1 MSSSNNLII
10 NKSKPFLGKVL
21 IPGDK
26 SISHRSIILG
36 SLSKGK
42 LTITNFLKSDDCLQ
56 TISAMRSLGAKIINF
71 NEQIIIEG
79 MGLNNI
85 KKPNKIIDAGNSG
98 TLIRLLTGILS
109 VQNFSSTI
117 TGDDSLNSRPM
128 RRIISPLVAHGAMI
142 DSKNFKAPLKVI
154 GNTKLSP
161 IFYKQD
167 VVSAQVKSCL
177 MLAALFIKGE
187 SKFYEDIVTR
197 DHTENMLE
205 HLGYDICKSEHEIS
219 FKGCQTLLA
228 KDINIGSDISSASF
242 FIVAALILKNSEIKI
257 PNININKYRTGI
269 ITVLKKMG
277 ANISIIN
284 KRFDSNEEIGDLIIK
299 SSQLKPLN
307 IGGEIISTL
316 IDELPILF
324 IACAVSSGIS
334 KISGIEELRH
344 KESDRIKSMEE
355 GLNAV
360 GIKTTS
366 TIDSIEINGGDI
378 LGGKINSYGD
388 HRIAMAFAIAALI
401 SKKSITIID
410 TKNIST
416 SFPNFIDLMRE
427 QRADIYEV

>member
-1 MSSSNNLII
+1 MSSSNNLIV
-10 NKSKPFLGKVL
+10 NKSKAFLGNII

-36 SLSKGK
+36 SIAKGK
-42 LTITNFLKSDDCLQ
+42 LIITNFLKSDDCLQ
-56 TISAMRSLGAKIINF
+56 TISAMRSLGAKITDLNDKIM
-71 NEQIIIEG
+71 IEG
-79 MGLNNI
+79 IGLNNF
-85 KKPNKIIDAGNSG
+85 KKPNVIIDAGNSG

-117 TGDDSLNSRPM
+117 TGDESLNSRPM
-128 RRIISPLVAHGAMI
+128 KRIINPLLAHGAVI
-142 DSKNFKAPLKVI
+142 DSNNFKAPLKII

-161 IFYKQD
+161 INYKQD
-167 VVSAQVKSCL
+167 VASAQVKSCL
-177 MLAALFIKGE
+177 MLAALFINGE
-187 SKFYEDIVTR
+187 SKFYEHIITR
-197 DHTENMLE
+197 DHTENLLE
-205 HLGYDICKSEHEIS
+205 HLGYDVKKSEHNTS

-228 KDINIGSDISSASF
+228 KDINIGSDISSAAF
-242 FIVAALILKNSEIKI
+242 FIVAALIVKNSEIKI
-257 PNININKYRTGI
+257 PNVNINKYRTGI
-269 ITVLKKMG
+269 ITVLEEMG

-284 KRFDSNEEIGDLIIK
+284 KRLDSNEELGDLIIK
-299 SSQLKPLN
+299 SSKLKSSN

-324 IACAVSSGIS
+324 IACAVSSGVS
-334 KISGIEELRH
+334 RISGIEELRY

-355 GLNAV
+355 GLIAV
-360 GIKTTS
+360 GIKVTS
-366 TIDSIEINGGDI
+366 TIDSIEINGGEI

-388 HRIAMAFAIAALI
+388 HRIAMAFAIAGLV

-427 QRADIYEV
+427 QGADIYEL

>member
-1 MSSSNNLII
+1 MSSSNNLIV
-10 NKSKPFLGKVL
+10 NKSKPFLGKVI

-36 SLSKGK
+36 SMVKGK
-42 LTITNFLKSDDCLQ
+42 IIITNFLKSDDCLQ
-56 TISAMRSLGAKIINF
+56 TISAMKSLGAKITVF
-71 NEQIIIEG
+71 DEQIVIEG
-79 MGLNNI
+79 IGLNNI
-85 KKPNKIIDAGNSG
+85 KKPNKIINAGNSG

-117 TGDDSLNSRPM
+117 TGDESLNTRPM
-128 RRIISPLVAHGAMI
+128 RRIINPLVAHGASI
-142 DSKNFKAPLKVI
+142 DSNDFMAPLKI
-154 GNTKLSP
+154 TGNTKLAP
-161 IFYKQD
+161 INYRQD
-167 VVSAQVKSCL
+167 VASAQVKSCL

-197 DHTENMLE
+197 DHTENLLE
-205 HLGYDICKSEHEIS
+205 HLGYDIDKSDHEIS
-219 FKGCQTLLA
+219 FKGCQTLIA
-228 KDINIGSDISSASF
+228 KDINIGSDISSAAF
-242 FIVAALILKNSEIKI
+242 FIVAALILKDSEIKI
-257 PNININKYRTGI
+257 PNVNINKYRTGI
-269 ITVLKKMG
+269 ITVLKEMG

-284 KRFDSNEEIGDLIIK
+284 RRHDSNEELGDLIIK
-299 SSQLKPLN
+299 SSELKSLN

-324 IACAVSSGIS
+324 IACAVSSGVS

-355 GLNAV
+355 GLTAI
-360 GIKTTS
+360 GIKVTS
-366 TIDSIEINGGDI
+366 TIDSIEINGGEI

-388 HRIAMAFAIAALI
+388 HRIAMAFAISALV
-401 SKKSITIID
+401 SKKSITIIN

-427 QRADIYEV
+427 QRANIYEL

>member
-1 MSSSNNLII
+1 MSSSNNLIV
-10 NKSKPFLGKVL
+10 NKSKPFLGKVI

-36 SLSKGK
+36 SIAQGK

-56 TISAMRSLGAKIINF
+56 TISAMRSLGAKITDF
-71 NEQIIIEG
+71 NEKIMIEG
-79 MGLNNI
+79 MGLNNV
-85 KKPNKIIDAGNSG
+85 KKPNNILYAGNSG

-117 TGDDSLNSRPM
+117 TGDESLNTRPM
-128 RRIISPLVAHGAMI
+128 RRIIDPLVSHGAVI
-142 DSKNFKAPLKVI
+142 DSNNFMAPLKI
-154 GNTKLSP
+154 RGNTKLSP
-161 IFYKQD
+161 ISYVQE
-167 VVSAQVKSCL
+167 VASAQVKSCL

-187 SKFYEDIVTR
+187 SRFYEDIVTR
-197 DHTENMLE
+197 NHTENLLE
-205 HLGYDICKSEHEIS
+205 HLGYDIDKSQHQIS
-219 FKGCQTLLA
+219 FKGCQTIIA
-228 KDINIGSDISSASF
+228 KDINIGSDISSAAF

-257 PNININKYRTGI
+257 PNVNINKYRTGI

-284 KRFDSNEEIGDLIIK
+284 KRLDSNEELGDLIIK
-299 SSQLKPLN
+299 SSQLKSLN
-307 IGGEIISTL
+307 ISGEVISTL

-324 IACAVSSGIS
+324 IACAVSSGVS

-355 GLNAV
+355 GLSAI
-360 GIKTTS
+360 GIKVTS
-366 TIDSIEINGGDI
+366 TIDSIEINGGEI

-388 HRIAMAFAIAALI
+388 HRIAMAFAIAALV

-427 QRADIYEV
+427 QRANIYEL

>member
-1 MSSSNNLII
+1 MSSSNNLIV
-10 NKSKPFLGKVL
+10 NKSKPFLGKVI

-36 SLSKGK
+36 SMVKGK
-42 LTITNFLKSDDCLQ
+42 IIITNFLKSDDCLQ
-56 TISAMRSLGAKIINF
+56 TISAMKSLGAKITAF
-71 NEQIIIEG
+71 DEQIVIEG
-79 MGLNNI
+79 IGLNNI
-85 KKPNKIIDAGNSG
+85 KKPNKIINAGNSG

-117 TGDDSLNSRPM
+117 TGDESLNTRPM
-128 RRIISPLVAHGAMI
+128 RRIINPLVAHGASI
-142 DSKNFKAPLKVI
+142 DSNDFMAPLKI
-154 GNTKLSP
+154 TGNTKLAP
-161 IFYKQD
+161 INYRQD
-167 VVSAQVKSCL
+167 VASAQVKSCL

-197 DHTENMLE
+197 DHTENLLE
-205 HLGYDICKSEHEIS
+205 HLGYDIDKSDHEIS
-219 FKGCQTLLA
+219 FKGCQTLIA
-228 KDINIGSDISSASF
+228 KDINIGSDISSAAF
-242 FIVAALILKNSEIKI
+242 FIVAALILKDSEIKI
-257 PNININKYRTGI
+257 PNVNINKYRTGI
-269 ITVLKKMG
+269 ITVLKEMG

-284 KRFDSNEEIGDLIIK
+284 RRHDSNEELGDLIIK
-299 SSQLKPLN
+299 SSQLRSLN

-324 IACAVSSGIS
+324 SACAVSSGVS

-355 GLNAV
+355 GLTAI
-360 GIKTTS
+360 GIKVTS
-366 TIDSIEINGGDI
+366 TIDSIEINGGEI

-388 HRIAMAFAIAALI
+388 HRIAMAFAISALV
-401 SKKSITIID
+401 SKKSITIIN

-427 QRADIYEV
+427 QRANIYEL

>member
-1 MSSSNNLII
+1 MSSPNNLIV
-10 NKSKPFLGKVL
+10 NKSKPFLGKVI

-36 SLSKGK
+36 SMVKGK
-42 LTITNFLKSDDCLQ
+42 IIITNFLKSDDCLQ
-56 TISAMRSLGAKIINF
+56 TISAMKSLGAKITAF
-71 NEQIIIEG
+71 NEQIMIEG

-85 KKPNKIIDAGNSG
+85 KKPNKIIKAGNSG

-117 TGDDSLNSRPM
+117 TGDESLNTRPM
-128 RRIISPLVAHGAMI
+128 RRIISPLVAHGATI
-142 DSKNFKAPLKVI
+142 DSNDFMAPLKI
-154 GNTKLSP
+154 TGNTKLAP
-161 IFYKQD
+161 INYRQD
-167 VVSAQVKSCL
+167 VASAQVKSCL

-197 DHTENMLE
+197 DHTENLLE
-205 HLGYDICKSEHEIS
+205 HLGYDIDKSDHEIR
-219 FKGCQTLLA
+219 FKGCQTLIA
-228 KDINIGSDISSASF
+228 KDINIGSDISSAAF
-242 FIVAALILKNSEIKI
+242 FIVAAIILKDSEIKI
-257 PNININKYRTGI
+257 PNVNINKYRTGI
-269 ITVLKKMG
+269 ISVLKEMG

-284 KRFDSNEEIGDLIIK
+284 RRHDSNEELGDLIIK
-299 SSQLKPLN
+299 SSELKSLN

-324 IACAVSSGIS
+324 IACAVSSGVS

-355 GLNAV
+355 GLRAI
-360 GIKTTS
+360 GIKVTS
-366 TIDSIEINGGDI
+366 TIDSIEINGGEI

-388 HRIAMAFAIAALI
+388 HRIAMAFAISALV
-401 SKKSITIID
+401 SKKSITIIN

-427 QRADIYEV
+427 QRANIYEL

>member
-334 KISGIEELRH
+334 KISGIEELRY

>member
-1 MSSSNNLII
+1 MSSSNNLIV
-10 NKSKPFLGKVL
+10 NKSKPFLGKVI

-36 SLSKGK
+36 SMAKGK
-42 LTITNFLKSDDCLQ
+42 IIITNFLKSDDCLK
-56 TISAMRSLGAKIINF
+56 TISAMRSLGAKITSF
-71 NEQIIIEG
+71 NEQIMIEG
-79 MGLNNI
+79 IGLNNV
-85 KKPNKIIDAGNSG
+85 KKPNKTIDAGNSG

-117 TGDDSLNSRPM
+117 TGDESLNSRPM
-128 RRIISPLVAHGAMI
+128 RRIINPLVAHGAMI
-142 DSKNFKAPLKVI
+142 DSNNFKAPLKI
-154 GNTKLSP
+154 TGNTKLLP
-161 IFYKQD
+161 INYKQD
-167 VVSAQVKSCL
+167 VASAQVKSCL
-177 MLAALFIKGE
+177 MLAALFIEGE

-197 DHTENMLE
+197 DHTENLLE
-205 HLGYDICKSEHEIS
+205 YLGYDMNKSEHEIS
-219 FKGCQTLLA
+219 FKGCQSLIA
-228 KDINIGSDISSASF
+228 KDINIGSDISSAAF

-257 PNININKYRTGI
+257 PNININKYRVGI

-299 SSQLKPLN
+299 SSHLKSLN

-334 KISGIEELRH
+334 KISGIEELRY

-360 GIKTTS
+360 GIKSTS
-366 TIDSIEINGGDI
+366 TLDSIEINGGEI

-388 HRIAMAFAIAALI
+388 HRIAMAFSIAALI
-401 SKKSITIID
+401 SKKSITITD

-427 QRADIYEV
+427 QRADIYEL

>member
-334 KISGIEELRH
+334 KISGIEELRY

-360 GIKTTS
+360 GIKARS
-366 TIDSIEINGGDI
+366 TIDSIEINGGEI

-427 QRADIYEV
+427 QRADIYEL

>member
-334 KISGIEELRH
+334 KISGIEELRY

-388 HRIAMAFAIAALI
+388 HRIAMAFAIAAII

>member
-1 MSSSNNLII
+1 MSSSNNLIV
-10 NKSKPFLGKVL
+10 NKSKPFLGKVI

-36 SLSKGK
+36 SMVKGK
-42 LTITNFLKSDDCLQ
+42 IIITNFLKSDDCLQ
-56 TISAMRSLGAKIINF
+56 TISAMKSLGAKITAF
-71 NEQIIIEG
+71 DEQIVIEG
-79 MGLNNI
+79 IGLNNI
-85 KKPNKIIDAGNSG
+85 KKPNKIINAGNSG

-117 TGDDSLNSRPM
+117 TGDESLNTRPM
-128 RRIISPLVAHGAMI
+128 RRIINPLVAHGASI
-142 DSKNFKAPLKVI
+142 DSNDFMAPLKI
-154 GNTKLSP
+154 TGNTKLAP
-161 IFYKQD
+161 INYRQD
-167 VVSAQVKSCL
+167 VASAQVKSCL

-197 DHTENMLE
+197 DHTENLLE
-205 HLGYDICKSEHEIS
+205 HLGYDIDKSDHEIS
-219 FKGCQTLLA
+219 FKGCQTLIA
-228 KDINIGSDISSASF
+228 KDINIGSDISSAAF
-242 FIVAALILKNSEIKI
+242 FIVAALILKDSEIKI
-257 PNININKYRTGI
+257 PNVNINKYRTGI
-269 ITVLKKMG
+269 ITVLKEMG

-284 KRFDSNEEIGDLIIK
+284 RRHDSNEELGDLIIK
-299 SSQLKPLN
+299 SSELKSLN

-324 IACAVSSGIS
+324 IACAVSSGVS

-360 GIKTTS
+360 GIKVTS
-366 TIDSIEINGGDI
+366 TIDSIEINGGEI

-388 HRIAMAFAIAALI
+388 HRIAMAFAISALV
-401 SKKSITIID
+401 SKKSITIIN

-427 QRADIYEV
+427 QRANIYEL

>member
-299 SSQLKPLN
+299 SSHLKSLN

-334 KISGIEELRH
+334 KISGIEELRY

-427 QRADIYEV
+427 QRADIYEL

>member
-1 MSSSNNLII
+1 MSSSNNLIV
-10 NKSKPFLGKVL
+10 NKSKPFLGKVI

-36 SLSKGK
+36 SMVKGK
-42 LTITNFLKSDDCLQ
+42 IIITNFLKSDDCLQ
-56 TISAMRSLGAKIINF
+56 TISAMKSLGAKITAF
-71 NEQIIIEG
+71 DEQIVIEG
-79 MGLNNI
+79 IGLNNI
-85 KKPNKIIDAGNSG
+85 KKPNKIINAGNSG

-117 TGDDSLNSRPM
+117 TGDESLNTRPM
-128 RRIISPLVAHGAMI
+128 RRIINPLVAHGASI
-142 DSKNFKAPLKVI
+142 DSNDFMAPLKI
-154 GNTKLSP
+154 TGNTKLAP
-161 IFYKQD
+161 INYRQD
-167 VVSAQVKSCL
+167 VASAQVKSCL

-197 DHTENMLE
+197 DHTENLLE
-205 HLGYDICKSEHEIS
+205 HLGYDIDKSDHEIS
-219 FKGCQTLLA
+219 FKGCQTLIA
-228 KDINIGSDISSASF
+228 KDINIGSDISSAAF
-242 FIVAALILKNSEIKI
+242 FIVAALILKDSEIKI
-257 PNININKYRTGI
+257 PNVNINKYRTGI
-269 ITVLKKMG
+269 ITVLKEMG

-284 KRFDSNEEIGDLIIK
+284 RRHDSNEELGDLIIK
-299 SSQLKPLN
+299 SSELKSLN

-324 IACAVSSGIS
+324 IACAVSSGVS

-355 GLNAV
+355 GLTAI
-360 GIKTTS
+360 GIKVTS
-366 TIDSIEINGGDI
+366 TIDSIEINGGEI

-427 QRADIYEV
+427 QRADIYEL

>member
-1 MSSSNNLII
+1 MSSPNNLIV
-10 NKSKPFLGKVL
+10 NKSKPFLGKVI

-36 SLSKGK
+36 SMVKGK
-42 LTITNFLKSDDCLQ
+42 IIITNFLKSDDCLQ
-56 TISAMRSLGAKIINF
+56 TISAMKSLGAKITAF
-71 NEQIIIEG
+71 NEQIMIEG

-85 KKPNKIIDAGNSG
+85 KKPNKIIKAGNSG

-117 TGDDSLNSRPM
+117 TGDESLNTRPM
-128 RRIISPLVAHGAMI
+128 RRIISPLVAHGATI
-142 DSKNFKAPLKVI
+142 DSNDFMAPLKI
-154 GNTKLSP
+154 TGNTKLAP
-161 IFYKQD
+161 INYRQD
-167 VVSAQVKSCL
+167 VASAQVKSCL

-197 DHTENMLE
+197 DHTENLLE
-205 HLGYDICKSEHEIS
+205 HLGYDIDKSDHEIS
-219 FKGCQTLLA
+219 FKGCQTLIA
-228 KDINIGSDISSASF
+228 KDINIGSDISSAAF
-242 FIVAALILKNSEIKI
+242 FIVAAIILKDSEIKI
-257 PNININKYRTGI
+257 PNVNINKYRTGI
-269 ITVLKKMG
+269 ISVLKEMG

-284 KRFDSNEEIGDLIIK
+284 RRHDSNEELGDLIIK
-299 SSQLKPLN
+299 SSELKSLN

-324 IACAVSSGIS
+324 IACAVSSGVS

-355 GLNAV
+355 GLRAI
-360 GIKTTS
+360 GIKVTS
-366 TIDSIEINGGDI
+366 TIDSIEINGGEI

-388 HRIAMAFAIAALI
+388 HRIAMAFAISALV
-401 SKKSITIID
+401 SKKSITIIN

-427 QRADIYEV
+427 QRANIYEL

>member
-1 MSSSNNLII
+1 MSSSNNLIV
-10 NKSKPFLGKVL
+10 NKSKPFLGKVI

-36 SLSKGK
+36 SMAKGK
-42 LTITNFLKSDDCLQ
+42 IIITNFLKSDDCLK
-56 TISAMRSLGAKIINF
+56 TISAMRSLGAKITAF
-71 NEQIIIEG
+71 NEQIMIEG
-79 MGLNNI
+79 IGLNNL
-85 KKPNKIIDAGNSG
+85 KKPNKTIDAGNSG

-117 TGDDSLNSRPM
+117 TGDESLNTRPM
-128 RRIISPLVAHGAMI
+128 RRIINPLVAHGAMI
-142 DSKNFKAPLKVI
+142 DSNNFKAPLKI
-154 GNTKLSP
+154 TGNTKLLP
-161 IFYKQD
+161 INYKQD
-167 VVSAQVKSCL
+167 VASAQVKSCL
-177 MLAALFIKGE
+177 MLAALFIEGE

-197 DHTENMLE
+197 DHTENLLE
-205 HLGYDICKSEHEIS
+205 YLGYDMNKSEHEIS
-219 FKGCQTLLA
+219 FKGCQPLIA
-228 KDINIGSDISSASF
+228 KDINIGSDISSAAF

-257 PNININKYRTGI
+257 PNININKYRVGI

-284 KRFDSNEEIGDLIIK
+284 KRLDSNEEIGDLIIK
-299 SSQLKPLN
+299 SSHLKSLN
-307 IGGEIISTL
+307 LGGEIISTL

-324 IACAVSSGIS
+324 IACAVSSGVS
-334 KISGIEELRH
+334 KISGIEELRY

-360 GIKTTS
+360 GIKSTS
-366 TIDSIEINGGDI
+366 TLDSIEINGGEI

-388 HRIAMAFAIAALI
+388 HRIAMAFSIAALI
-401 SKKSITIID
+401 SKKSITITD

-427 QRADIYEV
+427 QRADIYEL

>member
-21 IPGDK
+21 MPGDK

-85 KKPNKIIDAGNSG
+85 KNPNKIIDAGNSG
-98 TLIRLLTGILS
+98 TLIRLLTGVLS

-284 KRFDSNEEIGDLIIK
+284 KRLDSNEEIGDLIIK
-299 SSQLKPLN
+299 SSHLKSLN

-334 KISGIEELRH
+334 KISGIEELRY

-427 QRADIYEV
+427 QRVDIYEV

>member
-1 MSSSNNLII
+1 MSSSNNLIV
-10 NKSKPFLGKVL
+10 NKSKPFLGKVI

-36 SLSKGK
+36 SMAKGK
-42 LTITNFLKSDDCLQ
+42 IIITNFLKSDDCLK
-56 TISAMRSLGAKIINF
+56 TISAMRSLGAKITAF
-71 NEQIIIEG
+71 NEQIMIEG
-79 MGLNNI
+79 IGLNNF
-85 KKPNKIIDAGNSG
+85 KKPNKTIDAGNSG

-117 TGDDSLNSRPM
+117 TGDESLNTRPM
-128 RRIISPLVAHGAMI
+128 RRIINPLVAHGAMI
-142 DSKNFKAPLKVI
+142 DSNNFKAPLKI
-154 GNTKLSP
+154 TGNTKLLP
-161 IFYKQD
+161 INYKQD
-167 VVSAQVKSCL
+167 VASAQVKSCL
-177 MLAALFIKGE
+177 MLAALFIEGE

-197 DHTENMLE
+197 DHTENLLE
-205 HLGYDICKSEHEIS
+205 YLGYDMNKSEHEIS
-219 FKGCQTLLA
+219 FKGCQSLIA
-228 KDINIGSDISSASF
+228 KDINIGSDISSAAF

-257 PNININKYRTGI
+257 PNININKYRVGI
-269 ITVLKKMG
+269 ITVLKEMG

-284 KRFDSNEEIGDLIIK
+284 KRLDSNEEIGDLIIK
-299 SSQLKPLN
+299 SSHLKSLN

-324 IACAVSSGIS
+324 IACAVSSGVS
-334 KISGIEELRH
+334 KISGIEELRY

-360 GIKTTS
+360 GIKSTS
-366 TIDSIEINGGDI
+366 TLDSIEINGGEI

-427 QRADIYEV
+427 QRADIYEL

>member
-1 MSSSNNLII
+1 MSSSNNLIV
-10 NKSKPFLGKVL
+10 NRSKPFLGKVI

-36 SLSKGK
+36 SIAKGK

-56 TISAMRSLGAKIINF
+56 TISAMRSLGAKITNF
-71 NEQIIIEG
+71 KEQIIIEG
-79 MGLNNI
+79 IGLDNI

-117 TGDDSLNSRPM
+117 TGDESLNSRPM

-142 DSKNFKAPLKVI
+142 DSNNFKAPLKII

-161 IFYKQD
+161 ICYKQD
-167 VVSAQVKSCL
+167 VASAQVKSCL

-197 DHTENMLE
+197 DHTENLLE
-205 HLGYDICKSEHEIS
+205 YLGYDICKSDHEIS

-228 KDINIGSDISSASF
+228 KDINIGSDISSAAF

-257 PNININKYRTGI
+257 PNININKYRVGI
-269 ITVLKKMG
+269 INVLKKMG

-284 KRFDSNEEIGDLIIK
+284 KRLDSNEEIGDLIIK
-299 SSQLKPLN
+299 SSHLKSLN

-334 KISGIEELRH
+334 KISGIEELRY

-360 GIKTTS
+360 GIKARS
-366 TIDSIEINGGDI
+366 TIDSIEINGGEI

-427 QRADIYEV
+427 QRADIYEL

>member
-242 FIVAALILKNSEIKI
+242 FIVAALILKNSEVKI

-334 KISGIEELRH
+334 KISGIEELRY